1 VAQAATQQA
10 IVLATEPWWARRSA
24 FACPTPCSVTGY
36 EEQDGIAEWPLSFSP
51 QPSAGN
57 DQWKF
62 TLT

>member
-1 VAQAATQQA
+1 VQQ
-10 IVLATEPWWARRSA
+10 
-24 FACPTPCSVTGY
+24 TGY